1 MMEELKCISC
11 QIPMGK
17 TPILHHSNSL
27 EASFS
32 IFCFNCADL
41 RERGIE

>member
-1 MMEELKCISC
+1 MMREIKCISC

-17 TPILHHSNSL
+17 TPILYYSNSL

-32 IFCFNCADL
+32 IYCFNCADL
-41 RERGIE
+41 KERGIE